1 MKIDIDTGLLD
12 SARYIASDNADER
25 SDASAAE
32 LIVIHNISLPPGE
45 FAGHWVEDFFTNQ
58 LDTSAHPYF
67 AEIVGLRVSS
77 HFLIRRDGVIT
88 QYVPVTMRAWHAG
101 ESCYN
106 DRSACNDFSIGI
118 ELEGDDDVPY
128 EDAQYQRLL
137 ELIEVL
143 MRAYPTIPADGVVG
157 HVDIAPGRKTDPGLA
172 FDWSYL
178 RKKLATKLASSGDV
192 DNT

>member
-1 MKIDIDTGLLD
+1 
-12 SARYIASDNADER
+12 
-25 SDASAAE
+25 
-32 LIVIHNISLPPGE
+32 
-45 FAGHWVEDFFTNQ
+45 
-58 LDTSAHPYF
+58 
-67 AEIVGLRVSS
+67 
-77 HFLIRRDGVIT
+77 
-88 QYVPVTMRAWHAG
+88 VTKRAWHAG
-101 ESCYN
+101 ESCHN
-106 DRSACNDFSIGI
+106 GRSACNDFSIGI

-128 EDAQYQRLL
+128 EDAQYQQLL